1 MTGKNETPFFDAIR
15 EKLLRGETH
24 VAVHFRE
31 NGLIDAE
38 GAIYI
43 AAPAETVWNILTD
56 YDRLAETIPK
66 VAESRLVEDRGDE
79 KIIDQT
85 GRSGFL
91 FIEKSVRI
99 LLAVRE
105 QFPRRLFFEQIEG
118 DFSVYRGEWRFM
130 PDENGGGAFVGWS
143 ATLKPDFF
151 APPFLVSFVQ
161 HQDLP
166 TVLQAVKNLAE
177 KAAGESSL
185 PKQ

>member
-1 MTGKNETPFFDAIR
+1 MTGKNKSPLTDTVR

-24 VAVHFRE
+24 VAVSFRE

-43 AAPAETVWNILTD
+43 AATAETVWNILTD

-66 VAESRLVEDRGDE
+66 VAESRLVEERGDE
-79 KIIDQT
+79 KIVDQT

-99 LLAVRE
+99 LLEVRE
-105 QFPRRLFFEQIEG
+105 QFPRRLSFEQIEG
-118 DFSVYRGEWRFM
+118 DFSMYRGEWRFL
-130 PDENGGGAFVGWS
+130 PDENGAGVFVGWS

-161 HQDLP
+161 YQDLP
-166 TVLQAVKNLAE
+166 TVLRAIKRLAE
-177 KAAGESSL
+177 NATEKDGN
-185 PKQ
+185 PKR